1 MSHSPVDLRTLASNA
16 PVHFMGVGG
25 AGMCPLAE
33 LLFRHGG
40 QVTGCDRSESR
51 SVADLESVGIACE
64 IGHDASHVRGIS
76 ALVVT
81 AAIPADHP
89 EIEAARVEG
98 IPVLK
103 RAEALGAWVNEGRLL
118 AVAGTHGKTTTTAMA
133 TEILA
138 AADLDPTGLVGGRVQ
153 GWNGNLRYGADDLFV
168 VEADEYDR
176 SFHTLRPDVAI
187 VTNLEADH
195 LEIYG
200 DLDGVRDG
208 FRVFLDGMKPGGTVA
223 VCADDSGASLLL
235 PELGAH
241 GLTYGT
247 NAGAMVR
254 GVDVEVRD
262 GVTRCR
268 IMERGVNAGMFE
280 VPIGG
285 VHNLRNALGAAAAA
299 RVLGVEWDAIR
310 RGLAAFRGVG
320 RRFEKLGE
328 SAGVLVI
335 DDYAHHP
342 TEIAA
347 ALVAARDGYPGR
359 RVVAA
364 FQPHLYSRTRD
375 FRDEF
380 GQALSLADEVWV
392 TDVFPAR
399 EPPIPGVDGSM
410 IADAVR
416 VTGDA
421 VVHYEPSL
429 AELPHVVADSL
440 GGGDLLIT
448 LGAGSIGAVGSQVLA
463 ALGARIHA

>member
-1 MSHSPVDLRTLASNA
+1 MTRPAVDLRRLASQA

-33 LLFRHGG
+33 LLFRHGA
-40 QVTGCDRSESR
+40 QVTGCDRAESR
-51 SVADLESVGIACE
+51 SVADLEAVGIACA
-64 IGHDASHVRGIS
+64 IGHDSAHTQGIS

-89 EIEAARVEG
+89 EIAAARAAG

-138 AADLDPTGLVGGRVQ
+138 AADLNPTGLVGGRVQ

-208 FRVFLDGMKPGGTVA
+208 FRIFLEGRKTGGTVA
-223 VCADDSGASLLL
+223 VCADDSGASRLL
-235 PELGAH
+235 PALGAQ
-241 GLTYGT
+241 GLSYGT
-247 NAGAMVR
+247 SAGAMLR
-254 GVDVEVRD
+254 GVDVEVSD

-268 IMERGVNAGMFE
+268 IVEEGRDAGRFE
-280 VPIGG
+280 VAIAG
-285 VHNLRNALGAAAAA
+285 VHNLRNALGAVAAA
-299 RVLGVEWDAIR
+299 RALGVDWDAIR

-320 RRFEKLGE
+320 RRFEKVGE

-342 TEIAA
+342 TEIEA
-347 ALVAARDGYPGR
+347 ALVAARDAYPGR
-359 RVVAA
+359 RIVAA
-364 FQPHLYSRTRD
+364 FQPHLYTRTRD

-380 GQALSLADEVWV
+380 GKALSLADEVWV

-410 IADAVR
+410 VAGAVR
-416 VTGDA
+416 AIGGA
-421 VVHYEPSL
+421 AVHYEPSL
-429 AELPHVVADSL
+429 AELPHVMADAL
-440 GGGDLLIT
+440 GGGDLVIT
-448 LGAGSIGAVGSQVLA
+448 LGAGSIGTVGPQVLA